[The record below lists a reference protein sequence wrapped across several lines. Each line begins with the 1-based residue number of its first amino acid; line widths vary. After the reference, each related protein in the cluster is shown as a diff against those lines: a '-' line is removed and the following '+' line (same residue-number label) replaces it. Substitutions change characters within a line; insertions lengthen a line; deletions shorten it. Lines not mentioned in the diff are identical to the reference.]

1 MADFVTYI
9 AAVPPE
15 IPQIEPH
22 SMKLPSV
29 PELLAEMTSENPE
42 TTPAHT
48 IKWFSSSSQNDSSR
62 ASNNAISNNIIQ
74 GALDFAKSKLG
85 GEYVY
90 GNAGEGDTY
99 DCSGLI
105 YAAYKSQGKTV
116 PRSTDAW
123 IASSKSTV
131 TPTEGKPGDV
141 IITYSNNGKSGK
153 HARLITKNLGNGK
166 YECIEAKG
174 KKDGIVASTY
184 TVNNRLINIYRAK
197 KGLKLIKRN
206 GFK

>member
-1 MADFVTYI
+1 MTDFVTYI
-9 AAVPPE
+9 AADIPE
-15 IPQIEPH
+15 IPQTEPH
-22 SMKLPSV
+22 NMKLPSV
-29 PELLAEMTSENPE
+29 SKLLAEAIPEEPEN
-42 TTPAHT
+42 TPSHT
-48 IKWFSSSSQNDSSR
+48 IKWFSGSGQNDSSGTS
-62 ASNNAISNNIIQ
+62 SNAVSNSTIQ
-74 GALDFAKSKLG
+74 GVLDFAKSKLG
-85 GEYVY
+85 NKYVY
-90 GNAGEGDTY
+90 GNAGENDAY

-123 IASSKSTV
+123 IASNKSTIE
-131 TPTEGKPGDV
+131 PTEGKPGDV

-153 HARLITKNLGNGK
+153 HARLITRNLGNGK

-174 KKDGIVASTY
+174 RKDGIVNSTY
-184 TVNNRLINIYRAK
+184 TVNNKLINIYRAK